1 MGKKLI
7 ITIDG
12 PAGAGKSTVSK
23 ALATRLSYI
32 YLDSG
37 ALYRAFAYWAKQ
49 EGIRPEDDDKL
60 AAMGR
65 SLRIGVKNRDGK
77 MSVFLNGKE
86 IAENLLRTEE
96 ISLLSS
102 AISARPSVRQALLDI
117 QRSVGA
123 RGGIIAEGRDMGT
136 VVFPQADFKFF
147 LDAAT
152 EERVKRRY
160 REILDRE
167 TGGNYAQVESDLT
180 LRDKQD
186 KERATAPL
194 RPAADAHIIDSTH
207 MAVRDV
213 VEAMATLILCH
224 DEKA

>member
-1 MGKKLI
+1 MKKRLI

-23 ALATRLSYI
+23 ALAVRLSYL

-49 EGIRPEDDDKL
+49 EGIGPEEDDKL

-65 SLRIGVKNRDGK
+65 RLTIGVKNSNGK

-86 IAENLLRTEE
+86 IAESLLRTEE
-96 ISLLSS
+96 MSLLSS
-102 AISARPSVRQALLDI
+102 AISARPIVRQALLDI

-123 RGGIIAEGRDMGT
+123 SGGIIAEGRDMGT
-136 VVFPQADFKFF
+136 VVFPHADFKFF

-160 REILDRE
+160 QEVLGRD

-180 LRDKQD
+180 TRDKQD
-186 KERATAPL
+186 KERTAAPL
-194 RPAADAHIIDSTH
+194 RPAADAHLIDSTH
-207 MAVRDV
+207 MSVREV
-213 VEAMATLILCH
+213 VEAMATLILCPE
-224 DEKA
+224 EKA